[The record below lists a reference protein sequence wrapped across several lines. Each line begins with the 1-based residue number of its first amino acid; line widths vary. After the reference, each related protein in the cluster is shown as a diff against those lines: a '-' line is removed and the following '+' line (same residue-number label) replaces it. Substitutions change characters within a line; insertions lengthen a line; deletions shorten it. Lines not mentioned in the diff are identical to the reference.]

1 MSKLNLSKDDYNNI
15 ISNYNPIPLNSQ
27 IPLTEELTKEAMIQ
41 AIERHSGRLVDM
53 YTGNGKTTYAEGKD
67 LTNVKYIIA
76 TGGALTRL
84 PNRVKIIKEAL
95 AKKNDKI
102 LKPSEKINVLIDND
116 YIMASLG
123 VLSKKHPKA
132 ALKLLKISLGIE

>member
-1 MSKLNLSKDDYNNI
+1 MNCGFI
-15 ISNYNPIPLNSQ
+15 
-27 IPLTEELTKEAMIQ
+27 TENEL
-41 AIERHSGRLVDM
+41 R
-53 YTGNGKTTYAEGKD
+53 Y

-84 PNRVKIIKEAL
+84 PGRFDIIKQVL
-95 AKKNDKI
+95 NHKNSLLLTPNKNSQI
-102 LKPSEKINVLIDND
+102 LIDEF

-132 ALKLLKISLGIE
+132 ALKLLKQSLGIR